1 MLVTKTTEEKNI
13 LYARDFHRPS
23 NVELL
28 EVLLYYD
35 NLKKEGAIELP
46 MTAAVGVLIS
56 SSSWVFE

>member
-35 NLKKEGAIELP
+35 NLQKELEGAIELP
-46 MTAAVGVLIS
+46 VTAAVSVLIS
-56 SSSWVFE
+56 TSS